1 MIMNK
6 KNLYSFIFF
15 VCLSGLWIF
24 PAILSVDGV
33 LFHPKAEF
41 TDILVSHWPNFH
53 YIRGAW
59 NTWGEFPL
67 WNPMILSGAPLV
79 ADPLFG
85 VWYPPNWAA
94 FVLPIQF
101 AINILF
107 WLHLAWA
114 GIGMYKW
121 MRAEK
126 VGWGGAL
133 IAGIAF
139 SATPKLIGHIA
150 LGHLGLVSAVAW
162 TPWLLMIVRRM
173 TLALCL
179 KEEGSL
185 QLFSMGG
192 AIAAILFLADP
203 RWILPATSLALLYGL
218 RIVMKTR
225 VGKDL
230 LSFRNLGL
238 VLVSLGIFLGFVAG
252 LFLPMVEF
260 TSRSTRSNLSFE
272 ELTDLSLPVENM
284 IGTLIPNY
292 GAWPETITFLGILVI
307 GLAWIAILGK
317 KEGWLF
323 WSSIAIGYLLFAL
336 GDQNPL
342 IPFLYKLIPGLSFL
356 RVPARFYYICCF
368 STAVLAGLGFHVLSK
383 EPISLRQIK
392 SVRLG
397 MVGFSGL
404 LLILSIGSWIL
415 LQEATSTR
423 TFPWLHMILG
433 AIFFIILGFLYLQ
446 KKFQGKSGI
455 ILWSI
460 AIILDLFLMNR
471 SLLEIRSEEGLFS
484 DRVDLRESLQLGSRL
499 ERTFSPSYSIP
510 QHIAGIENIQL
521 ADGVNPLQLRSYWEF
536 MAEAVGFEKSGYSVT
551 LPPFPEDD
559 LNGSRYT
566 SLDSKAL
573 GLLNV
578 GTIISNYCIESPDLE
593 RISTVDGKFI
603 YHNVEVRPRAW
614 IEVDSEAKD
623 SSWQDVVQMEWSPNS
638 IHIEARGPGK
648 LVLSE
653 LNFPGWEATINGDEV
668 SILPYEGLLRSVE
681 LEEGPNLVDFKYRP
695 WTVFLGLGISIF
707 TLILFV
713 IFRWRG

>member
-1 MIMNK
+1 MIMSK
-6 KNLYSFIFF
+6 KNLYLFTFF
-15 VCLSGLWIF
+15 VFLSGLWIF
-24 PAILSVDGV
+24 PAILSVDGI
-33 LFHPKAEF
+33 LFHPKAQF

-53 YIRGAW
+53 FIRVAW

-85 VWYPPNWAA
+85 VWYPPNWVA
-94 FVLPIQF
+94 FVLPVQL

-126 VGWGGAL
+126 VAWGGAL

-139 SATPKLIGHIA
+139 SATPKLIGHVA

-162 TPWLLMIVRRM
+162 TPWLLLNVRRM
-173 TLALCL
+173 TLALCSG
-179 KEEGSL
+179 EERSL
-185 QLFSMGG
+185 NLFSMGG

-218 RIVMKTR
+218 RIVVKAG

-230 LSFRNLGL
+230 LSLRNLGL
-238 VLVSLGIFLGFVAG
+238 TVLGLGIFLGFVAG

-260 TSRSTRSNLSFE
+260 TSRSTRPNLSFE
-272 ELTDLSLPVENM
+272 ELTDLSLPLEN
-284 IGTLIPNY
+284 ILGTLIPNY
-292 GAWPETITFLGILVI
+292 GGWPETITFLGILVI
-307 GLAWIAILGK
+307 GLALIAILGK
-317 KEGWLF
+317 QEGWLF

-368 STAVLAGLGFHVLSK
+368 STAVLAGLGIQVLST
-383 EPISLRQIK
+383 ERTSLSQIK
-392 SVRLG
+392 PVRLG
-397 MVGFSGL
+397 LVGFSGL
-404 LLILSIGSWIL
+404 LLILSIGSWIV
-415 LQEATSTR
+415 LQEAPSTR
-423 TFPWLHMILG
+423 TSPWLHMILG
-433 AIFFIILGFLYLQ
+433 AILFIVLGFLSQQRRLH
-446 KKFQGKSGI
+446 GKPSI
-455 ILWSI
+455 IVWSI
-460 AIILDLFLMNR
+460 VIILDLFLMNQ
-471 SLLEIRSEEGLFS
+471 SLLEIRSEESLFS
-484 DRVDLRESLQLGSRL
+484 DRIDLRESLQHGSGL

-510 QHIAGIENIQL
+510 QHIAGIEDIQI

-536 MAEAVGFEKSGYSVT
+536 MAEAVGFEKAGYSVT
-551 LPPFPEDD
+551 LPPFPEGDP
-559 LNGSRYT
+559 SRTQYT
-566 SLDSKAL
+566 SLDAKAL

-578 GTIISNYCIESPDLE
+578 GTIISEYTIENPGLE
-593 RISTVDGKFI
+593 RLSTAEGKYI
-603 YHNVEVRPRAW
+603 YRNLEVRSRAW
-614 IEVDSEAKD
+614 IEIVSETKD
-623 SSWQDVVQMEWSPNS
+623 LECKDVERMEWSPNS
-638 IHIEARGPGK
+638 VRIEARGPGK

-653 LNFPGWEATINGDEV
+653 LNFPGWGATINGDEV
-668 SILPYEGLLRSVE
+668 SILPYEGVLRSVQ
-681 LEEGPNLVDFKYRP
+681 LEEGTNLVEFKYRP

-713 IFRWRG
+713 IIRWRG